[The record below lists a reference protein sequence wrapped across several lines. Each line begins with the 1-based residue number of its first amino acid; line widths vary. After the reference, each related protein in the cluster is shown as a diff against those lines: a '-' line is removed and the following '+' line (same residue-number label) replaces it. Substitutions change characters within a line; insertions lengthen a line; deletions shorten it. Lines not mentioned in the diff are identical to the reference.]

1 MESNELVL
9 ITYEDAGP
17 DVLGTVFRAVEL
29 SLSNLEPGDYTLT
42 VEIELAGREP
52 MTVGRPISIVP
63 NPLGQHRGPPMSR
76 NVEPDRTQ
84 GRVEPVITPRSHP
97 KDSSGPTKSSSGYV
111 M

>member
-29 SLSNLEPGDYTLT
+29 SLSNLESGDYTLT
-42 VEIELAGREP
+42 VEIELDGREP

-63 NPLGQHRGPPMSR
+63 SR
-76 NVEPDRTQ
+76 ADL
-84 GRVEPVITPRSHP
+84 
-97 KDSSGPTKSSSGYV
+97 
-111 M
+111 

>member
-1 MESNELVL
+1 MSGVVGATLGQVGLGQQLGEFLGLVESNELVL

-29 SLSNLEPGDYTLT
+29 SLPNLEPGDYTLT

-63 NPLGQHRGPPMSR
+63 NPADL
-76 NVEPDRTQ
+76 
-84 GRVEPVITPRSHP
+84 
-97 KDSSGPTKSSSGYV
+97 
-111 M
+111 

>member
-1 MESNELVL
+1 MVESNELVL

-63 NPLGQHRGPPMSR
+63 NPADL
-76 NVEPDRTQ
+76 
-84 GRVEPVITPRSHP
+84 
-97 KDSSGPTKSSSGYV
+97 
-111 M
+111 